1 MTELDL
7 EEKILSSLSSINSK
21 NIGGL
26 WGEDSTEESDDKMII
41 RCVVNP
47 IQTVDN
53 RIKKSTVE
61 IILAVRKEC
70 DIEGT
75 IFSNASKEL
84 LEMVNGWENNYK
96 KSVDEL
102 SCSTFIPTP
111 QYIVGSDGKLEIT
124 SSPVNNLNT
133 SAEYDATNN
142 ASILKCSFD
151 LYGIESTVIEEST
164 VIDEPEVEEP
174 TESNN

>member
-7 EEKILSSLSSINSK
+7 EEKILDSLSSSIQSK

-26 WGEDSTEESDDKMII
+26 WGKDSTEEAYDKMIV

-53 RIKKSTVE
+53 KIKKSTIE

-84 LEMVNGWENNYK
+84 LELVNGWENNYK

-102 SCSTFIPTP
+102 SCSSFVPCP

-124 SSPVNNLNT
+124 SSPLNNLNT
-133 SAEYDATNN
+133 QAEYDATNN

-151 LYGIESTVIEEST
+151 LYGIEPTVIEE
-164 VIDEPEVEEP
+164 P
-174 TESNN
+174 TQSNN